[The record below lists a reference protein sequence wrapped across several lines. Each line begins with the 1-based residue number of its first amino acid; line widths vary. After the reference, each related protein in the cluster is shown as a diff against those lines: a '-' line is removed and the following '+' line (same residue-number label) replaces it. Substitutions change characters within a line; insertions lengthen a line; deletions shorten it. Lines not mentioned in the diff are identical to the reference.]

1 MIPIVVCISELTVM
15 NFKNCMDCWLISW
28 WQQFFIYFLKLIY
41 NIKSFFVIFLYVFVI
56 ILSIHLTSSFNVLSF
71 TFSSIPSVS
80 PLLHTE
86 YFLFSRVSF
95 IWQFNH
101 NSNVPHQL
109 KIKALLESSHAV
121 FILSALSKK
130 KAVPFHVGI
139 DRGDDKLNK

>member
-1 MIPIVVCISELTVM
+1 MY
-15 NFKNCMDCWLISW
+15 CWLISW

-80 PLLHTE
+80 PLLPTE

-101 NSNVPHQL
+101 NSNAPYQL
-109 KIKALLESSHAV
+109 KINALLESSHAV

-130 KAVPFHVGI
+130 GCSLSCRNRPWRWQTKQIRKSSLKEHSS
-139 DRGDDKLNK
+139 LNTWGS